1 MENGNKTMKVDVKV
15 EDSFSNN
22 PWCVEDATVFLK
34 FCCPECDY
42 QIPDLQLFSD
52 HAVGNHD
59 KSTAL
64 FGPEKKANEFFIK
77 EEFLEI
83 ESNENI
89 FVDNEETF
97 GEELFSDPQNE
108 LHSEIKEENPLI
120 SKDNNC
126 KPKKRKAQNEE
137 NVVKTKKKKTSKGK
151 GKEVVN
157 EKKTCSICGFE
168 CDSMKALKSHKLEHQ
183 DGIYKLCIYCEKK
196 FKDWSHLKDHIDRL
210 HPQHHKAQNHVCHVC
225 GFSTLSKIG
234 MQG

>member
-1 MENGNKTMKVDVKV
+1 MKVNVKV
-15 EDSFSNN
+15 EDYFSNN

-64 FGPEKKANEFFIK
+64 FGTEKNANKFFIK

-83 ESNENI
+83 ENNENS

-97 GEELFSDPQNE
+97 REELFSDPQNE
-108 LHSEIKEENPLI
+108 LHSEIKIENPLI
-120 SKDNNC
+120 SKDDNNC
-126 KPKKRKAQNEE
+126 KPKKRKARNEK
-137 NVVKTKKKKTSKGK
+137 NVVKTKKKKTA
-151 GKEVVN
+151 KEVVN
-157 EKKTCSICGFE
+157 EKRTCSVCSFE
-168 CDSMKALKSHKLEHQ
+168 CDSVKELKSHKLEHQ

-196 FKDWSHLKDHIDRL
+196 FKNWSNLTVHIDRM

-225 GFSTLSKIG
+225 GFSTLSKNL

>member
-1 MENGNKTMKVDVKV
+1 MKV
-15 EDSFSNN
+15 EDSFSSN

-42 QIPDLQLFSD
+42 QIPDLELFSD
-52 HAVGNHD
+52 HAVCNHD

-89 FVDNEETF
+89 FVDNGETF

-120 SKDNNC
+120 LKDINS
-126 KPKKRKAQNEE
+126 KPK
-137 NVVKTKKKKTSKGK
+137 
-151 GKEVVN
+151 
-157 EKKTCSICGFE
+157 
-168 CDSMKALKSHKLEHQ
+168 ALE
-183 DGIYKLCIYCEKK
+183 YKVGPNA
-196 FKDWSHLKDHIDRL
+196 S
-210 HPQHHKAQNHVCHVC
+210 
-225 GFSTLSKIG
+225 S
-234 MQG
+234 

>member
-1 MENGNKTMKVDVKV
+1 MENGNKTMKV
-15 EDSFSNN
+15 EDSFSSN

-42 QIPDLQLFSD
+42 QIPDLELFSD
-52 HAVGNHD
+52 HAVCNHD

-64 FGPEKKANEFFIK
+64 FGPEKKENEFFIK

-120 SKDNNC
+120 LKDINS

-137 NVVKTKKKKTSKGK
+137 NVAKTKKKKSSKGK
-151 GKEVVN
+151 GKEVVD
-157 EKKTCSICGFE
+157 KKRTCSICGFE
-168 CDSMKALKSHKLEHQ
+168 CDSSKALKSHKLEHQ
-183 DGIYKLCIYCEKK
+183 DGIYKLCIFCEKK
-196 FKDWSHLKDHIDRL
+196 FKDWTNLTDHIDRM
-210 HPQHHKAQNHVCHVC
+210 HPQHFKAQNHVCHVC
-225 GFSTLSKIG
+225 GFSTLSKMG

>member
-1 MENGNKTMKVDVKV
+1 MKVDVKV

-42 QIPDLQLFSD
+42 QIPDLQLFSY

-59 KSTAL
+59 KSTVL
-64 FGPEKKANEFFIK
+64 FGTEKNSNEFFIK

-83 ESNENI
+83 GSNKNT
-89 FVDNEETF
+89 FVDNEEKF
-97 GEELFSDPQNE
+97 GEENFADHQNE

-120 SKDNNC
+120 GKDNNC
-126 KPKKRKAQNEE
+126 KPKKIKTHNKD
-137 NVVKTKKKKTSKGK
+137 NDSKTKKKKTSKGK
-151 GKEVVN
+151 GKVVN
-157 EKKTCSICGFE
+157 EKRTCSVCSFE
-168 CDSMKALKSHKLEHQ
+168 CESIKVLKNHKLEHQ

-196 FKDWSHLKDHIDRL
+196 FKDWSNLTVHIDRM

-225 GFSTLSKIG
+225 GFSTLSKSG